1 MVDLANAGVD
11 VLRLDAVAFTWKRVG
26 TNCQNQPEAHLIAQV
41 YRALLAIAA
50 PAVLLKAEAIV
61 APGDLLPYLGVHRS
75 RAARVPPGVPQPTDG
90 DAVEQPGHR

>member
-1 MVDLANAGVD
+1 MSTCCASTRWRSRGSGI
-11 VLRLDAVAFTWKRVG
+11 G

-61 APGDLLPYLGVHRS
+61 APSDLLPYLGVHAWNGPSAIWRTTTS
-75 RAARVPPGVPQPTDG
+75 
-90 DAVEQPGHR
+90 